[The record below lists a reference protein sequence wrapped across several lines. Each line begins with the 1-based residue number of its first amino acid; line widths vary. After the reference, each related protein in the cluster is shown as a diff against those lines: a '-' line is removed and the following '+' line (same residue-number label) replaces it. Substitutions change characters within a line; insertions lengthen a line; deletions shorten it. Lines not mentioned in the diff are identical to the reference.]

1 MYCMYVCVTNITL
14 MFKYV
19 SIYNDDIILFFHS
32 LRICMQDVSMY
43 VVTYSSY
50 VRMYV
55 CMYICMY
62 VCMPCIIYWGI
73 AGNTVWGLHNCGVV
87 WLPAVVE
94 RIYPAPPD
102 GLG

>member
-1 MYCMYVCVTNITL
+1 MYEGMNIMNHVL
-14 MFKYV
+14 
-19 SIYNDDIILFFHS
+19 
-32 LRICMQDVSMY
+32 
-43 VVTYSSY
+43 
-50 VRMYV
+50 
-55 CMYICMY
+55 
-62 VCMPCIIYWGI
+62 GI

>member
-1 MYCMYVCVTNITL
+1 MYVLYVCMYVCMINITL
-14 MFKYV
+14 ILKYV
-19 SIYNDDIILFFHS
+19 SMYNDDVILLFHS
-32 LRICMQDVSMY
+32 LRIRMQDVSMY

-50 VRMYV
+50 V
-55 CMYICMY
+55 CMY